1 MNKSQ
6 FLCLLTCLL
15 SANLLFSQGEVLIK
29 NHPETLLIVN
39 NDYSNEYTEDLKLS
53 SKETDNIV
61 VEIQKDSYAVKKKIS
76 LANSLGYAV
85 TKTSKGDYKLR
96 LRNSIQLENST
107 ALFIDTIK
115 PAKMVGPS
123 FIDSL
128 KKQEF
133 EFDKVNVLITRL
145 REIEENNENLAKYLL
160 TLEHDFSKWQV
171 LEVITSENLLQLDY
185 TAISQ
190 TLDSDVYKER
200 LKSLFESK

>member
-1 MNKSQ
+1 M
-6 FLCLLTCLL
+6 
-15 SANLLFSQGEVLIK
+15 
-29 NHPETLLIVN
+29 
-39 NDYSNEYTEDLKLS
+39 
-53 SKETDNIV
+53 V
-61 VEIQKDSYAVKKKIS
+61 VEIQKYSYAVKKKIS
-76 LANSLGYAV
+76 LANSLGYEV